1 MTEEELLKAIE
12 EGKAAWQEAQKG
24 QVKAIMDSTMDMN
37 QIAQQLGALQ
47 QQLMDLEDSEKPN
60 LQLVGE

>member
-37 QIAQQLGALQ
+37 QIAQQLGSLQ
-47 QQLMDLEDSEKPN
+47 QQLHDLKERDKPS